1 MNFYKQSVSKP
12 PGLLQKNLW
21 ILNTVFYRFKEIDHR
36 KLLMRVKITT
46 IMLITV
52 FLQFAQ
58 ASKAQRI
65 TISQSNA
72 SLEEIFK
79 EIRKQSGYDFFY
91 DIEDLKK
98 AKRIDLL
105 VQNQTVEE
113 VLKRCFENQPFT
125 YLLSNKTVII
135 KENAQPVVNRVSNS
149 IQKLELK
156 GKITDE
162 KGGGLPG
169 VSIKLKGSSTGTM
182 SDTNGNYA
190 LSLPD
195 GSGTLVFS
203 FVGFTAQ
210 EIAIGNRTTI
220 NVVLKEEN
228 SALSEVVVVGYG
240 TQKKVNLT
248 GAVSN
253 VSGTELTSR
262 QAPNTTSLLQGRMPG
277 VQVTQNSG
285 QPGAES
291 ASIQIRGMGTFSK
304 AGNEPLVLIDGIE
317 GNLNNVN
324 PNQIESVSVLKDA
337 ASAAIY
343 GSRAAN
349 GVILVTTKSGKA
361 GRLNIDYSYNYGSQ
375 RATSIYDRITNSV
388 EFMELLN
395 KAIDHTG
402 TSANQRYSAAQIEAY
417 RQGAISNP
425 AQYPS
430 YDWMDAIFRTAPMQQ
445 HYLSVNGGKEGTT
458 YNFGAGY
465 LNQDGILIATGYKRY
480 DAQFNFKTDLNKKV
494 TFGTNISFSKGK
506 RNETALNGNFD
517 GNSTE
522 DQILSALAAHP
533 TFTPK
538 LPDGSG
544 RYAAKAYIFE
554 GGNKNPVATA
564 ENGGRFLN
572 NHYALAS
579 AYLNVD
585 ILPGLKGEIKGA
597 VKYNERETKVHVVGI
612 PGYMFLPESNGTYAY
627 NTQWNGT
634 VGENNLTVRDDKDVQ
649 YTVFGTLNYT
659 KKIAENHNLSALL
672 GVSQETFKYDRLQ
685 GFKRNAPSDNLLDP
699 GIFEPG
705 GQTVDG
711 FSYEWALQSLFG
723 RINYDYKEKY
733 LLEANFRYDGSSRF
747 PTGNK
752 WGFFPSASAGWRIS
766 QEDFLKDVSWVNNL
780 KARVSWGQVGNQNVN
795 RTLLGES
802 MPYPYQ
808 SVLNPY
814 LYFIGGSL
822 QQGVTQTDLINS
834 NVKWETTTLT
844 NLGLDFS
851 LFGSSLFGSVDWYTK
866 RTTNILRELQ
876 VPDFIGLAGPTVN
889 SGEMKNTGLE
899 FLLGYEGKVNDF
911 RYKVQG
917 NFETYKNKVVK
928 FGAREINS
936 GNGTIT
942 QEGLPYQS
950 YLMYIFD
957 GIYQNQAEIDNG
969 PTPIVKPKPGDM
981 KYRDVSGP
989 NGVPDGKITT
999 DDRAVVGGAF
1009 PKFNYGL
1016 TVNAEYKNFDLSF
1029 FFQGVQGR
1037 KIYVK
1042 EWGIAPFRQA
1052 GPPPTFWKD
1061 AWDGEGTSNTIPHI
1075 FNELYA
1081 PNTQVSDWWLQD
1093 ASYIRLKNLQLGYNF
1108 PAKLINKAKMQG
1120 LRLYVSGDNLFT
1132 ITDFFDG
1139 SDPERAAASGRAAI
1153 YPQAKIYSFGLKV
1166 TF

>member
-1 MNFYKQSVSKP
+1 MKFTII
-12 PGLLQKNLW
+12 LL
-21 ILNTVFYRFKEIDHR
+21 V
-36 KLLMRVKITT
+36 
-46 IMLITV
+46 TV
-52 FLQFAQ
+52 FLQLAQ
-58 ASKAQRI
+58 ATKAQRI
-65 TISQSNA
+65 TFSQKNA
-72 SLEEIFK
+72 SLEQVFK

-91 DIEDLKK
+91 DLEDIKK
-98 AKRIDLL
+98 AKRVDLSVNNETL
-105 VQNQTVEE
+105 EE
-113 VLKRCFENQPFT
+113 VLNRCFEDQPFT
-125 YLLSNKTVII
+125 FMVKDRTVII
-135 KENAQPVVNRVSNS
+135 KEKRQPKTTGIAAVV
-149 IQKLELK
+149 QKVDIK
-156 GKITDE
+156 GKVTDQN
-162 KGGGLPG
+162 GGPLPG
-169 VSIKLKGSSTGTM
+169 VSIKLKGSNLGTM
-182 SDTNGNYA
+182 SDSNGNYA
-190 LSLPD
+190 LSLPE
-195 GSGTLVFS
+195 GTGTLVFS
-203 FVGFTAQ
+203 FIGFAQQ
-210 EIAIGNRTTI
+210 EIAVNGQSTI
-220 NVVLKEEN
+220 NVVLKEEDK
-228 SALSEVVVVGYG
+228 ALTEVVVVGYG

-253 VSGTELTSR
+253 VSGTELTTR

-285 QPGAES
+285 QPGAEA

-304 AGNEPLVLIDGIE
+304 ASNDPLILIDGIE

-361 GRLNIDYSYNYGSQ
+361 GRLNIDYSYNFGSQ

-395 KAIDHTG
+395 KAILHTG
-402 TSANQRYSAAQIEAY
+402 TSANQAYSQAQIEEY
-417 RQGAISNP
+417 RQGALTNP

-465 LNQDGILIATGYKRY
+465 LDQDGILIATGYKRY
-480 DAQFNFKTDLNKKV
+480 DAQFNFKTDLNKRV

-506 RNETALNGNFD
+506 RNETALNNNFD

-564 ENGGRFLN
+564 ENGGRYLN

-612 PGYMFLPESNGTYAY
+612 PGYMFLPDPITGLYNY

-634 VGENNLTVRDDKDVQ
+634 VGENNLTVRNDKDVQ

-659 KKIAENHNLSALL
+659 KKIAENHNFGALL
-672 GVSQETFKYDRLQ
+672 GVSQETFRYDRLQ
-685 GFKRNAPSDNLLDP
+685 GFKRNAPSDDLLDLS
-699 GIFEPG
+699 IFEPG
-705 GQTVDG
+705 GQTADG

-723 RINYDYKEKY
+723 RVNYDYKEKY
-733 LLEANFRYDGSSRF
+733 LLELNFRYDGSSRF

-752 WGFFPSASAGWRIS
+752 WGFFPSASAGWRIN
-766 QEDFLKDVSWVNNL
+766 QEEFLKDVSWLNSL

-822 QQGVTQTDLINS
+822 QQGVTQTDLINR
-834 NVKWETTTLT
+834 NVKWETTSVT
-844 NLGLDFS
+844 NLGVDFS
-851 LFGSSLFGSVDWYTK
+851 LFKSSLFGSVDWYTK
-866 RTTNILRELQ
+866 RTTDILRELQ
-876 VPDFIGLAGPTVN
+876 VPDFIGLTGPTVN
-889 SGEMKNTGLE
+889 SGEMKNTGVE

-917 NFETYKNKVVK
+917 NFETYKNEVVK

-942 QEGLPYQS
+942 QEGLPYNS
-950 YLMYIFD
+950 YYMYVFD

-999 DDRAVVGGAF
+999 DDRVVVGGAF

-1016 TVNAEYKNFDLSF
+1016 TVNADYKNFDLSF
-1029 FFQGVQGR
+1029 FLQGVQGR

-1075 FNELYA
+1075 FNENYA

-1093 ASYIRLKNLQLGYNF
+1093 ASYLRLKNLQLGYNF
-1108 PAKLINKAKMQG
+1108 PSKLINKAKIQG
-1120 LRLYVSGDNLFT
+1120 LRLYVSGDNLLTFT
-1132 ITDFFDG
+1132 NFFDG

-1166 TF
+1166 TL

>member
-1 MNFYKQSVSKP
+1 
-12 PGLLQKNLW
+12 
-21 ILNTVFYRFKEIDHR
+21 
-36 KLLMRVKITT
+36 
-46 IMLITV
+46 MLITV

-65 TISQSNA
+65 TISQRNA

-98 AKRIDLL
+98 AKRIDLS

-156 GKITDE
+156 GRITDE

-203 FVGFTAQ
+203 FVGFTTQ

-388 EFMELLN
+388 QFMELLN

-402 TSANQRYSAAQIEAY
+402 TSANQRYSAAQIEEY
-417 RQGAISNP
+417 RQGAITNP

-564 ENGGRFLN
+564 ENGGRYLN

-612 PGYMFLPESNGTYAY
+612 PGYMFLPDNAGTYAY

-634 VGENNLTVRDDKDVQ
+634 VGENNLTVRNDKDVQ

-659 KKIAENHNLSALL
+659 KKIGENHNLTALL
-672 GVSQETFKYDRLQ
+672 GGSQETFRYDRLQ
-685 GFKRNAPSDNLLDP
+685 GFKRNAPSADLLDLS
-699 GIFEPG
+699 IFEPG
-705 GQTVDG
+705 GQTADG

-723 RINYDYKEKY
+723 RVNYDYKEKY

-795 RTLLGES
+795 RTLLGET

-899 FLLGYEGKVNDF
+899 FLLGYEGKINDF

-999 DDRAVVGGAF
+999 DDRTVVGGAF

-1042 EWGIAPFRQA
+1042 EWGVAPFRQA
-1052 GPPPTFWKD
+1052 GPPPTFWEN

-1093 ASYIRLKNLQLGYNF
+1093 ASYLRLKNLQLGYNF

>member
-1 MNFYKQSVSKP
+1 MNFYTQSVCKP
-12 PGLLQKNLW
+12 RGFVHKFLL
-21 ILNTVFYRFKEIDHR
+21 V
-36 KLLMRVKITT
+36 MKITT
-46 IMLITV
+46 ILLVTV

-58 ASKAQRI
+58 AGKAQRI
-65 TISQSNA
+65 TLSQKGA
-72 SLEEIFK
+72 RLEQLFK

-91 DIEDLKK
+91 DLNALKN
-98 AKRIDLL
+98 AKKIDLS
-105 VQNQTVEE
+105 VQNETLEE
-113 VLKRCFENQPFT
+113 VLKRCFEDQPFT
-125 YLLSNKTVII
+125 FVIKDKAVIVKPRERQTALNNTTVV
-135 KENAQPVVNRVSNS
+135 Q
-149 IQKLELK
+149 QKIDIK
-156 GKITDE
+156 GKVTDD
-162 KGGGLPG
+162 KGEPLPG
-169 VSIKLKGSSTGTM
+169 VSIKLKGSSTGAMTD
-182 SDTNGNYA
+182 SNGNFA
-190 LSLPD
+190 LTLPD
-195 GSGTLVFS
+195 GSGTLVFT
-203 FVGFTAQ
+203 FIGFATQ
-210 EIAIGNRTTI
+210 EVPVNNRTSI
-220 NVVLKEEN
+220 NVVMKEEDK
-228 SALSEVVVVGYG
+228 ALTEVVVVGYG

-248 GAVSN
+248 GAVAS
-253 VSGTELTSR
+253 VSGDELTTR

-285 QPGAES
+285 QPGAEA

-304 AGNEPLVLIDGIE
+304 ATNNPLILIDGVE
-317 GNLNNVN
+317 GDLNNVN
-324 PNQIESVSVLKDA
+324 PNQIENISVLKDA

-349 GVILVTTKSGKA
+349 GVILVTTKAGKA
-361 GRLNIDYSYNYGSQ
+361 GRLNVDYSYNFGSQ
-375 RATSIYDRITNSV
+375 RATSMYDRITNSV

-402 TSANQRYSAAQIEAY
+402 TSTNQRYTPAQIEAY
-417 RQGAISNP
+417 RQGAVSNP

-430 YDWMDAIFRTAPMQQ
+430 FDWMDAIFRKAPMQQ

-465 LNQDGILIATGYKRY
+465 LDQDGMLIATGYKRY
-480 DAQFNFKTDLNKKV
+480 DVQFNFKTELNKRV

-506 RNETALNGNFD
+506 RNETALNGNFE

-554 GGNKNPVATA
+554 GGNKNPVAMA
-564 ENGGRFLN
+564 ENGGRYLN

-579 AYLNVD
+579 AYLNVN

-597 VKYNERETKVHVVGI
+597 VKYNERETKVHIVGV
-612 PGYMFLPESNGTYAY
+612 PGYMFLPEANGSYLY

-649 YTVFGTLNYT
+649 YTIFGTLNYN
-659 KKIAENHNLSALL
+659 KKIAENHNLNALL
-672 GVSQETFKYDRLQ
+672 GVSQETFRYDRLQ
-685 GFKRNAPSDNLLDP
+685 GFKRNAPSGDLLDP
-699 GIFEPG
+699 SIFEPG

-711 FSYEWALQSLFG
+711 LSYEWALQSLFG
-723 RINYDYKEKY
+723 RLNYDYKEKY
-733 LLEANFRYDGSSRF
+733 LLELNFRNDGSSRF
-747 PTGNK
+747 PRGNK
-752 WGFFPSASAGWRIS
+752 WGFFPSASAGWRIN
-766 QEDFLKDVSWVNNL
+766 QEDFLKDVNWISSL
-780 KARVSWGQVGNQNVN
+780 KARVSWGQVGNQNVT
-795 RTLLGES
+795 RTLLTED

-822 QQGVTQTDLINS
+822 QQGVTQTDLINR
-834 NVKWETTTLT
+834 NVQWETTTVT
-844 NLGLDFS
+844 NAGLDFS
-851 LFGSSLFGSVDWYTK
+851 LFNSSLSGSVEWYNK
-866 RTTNILRELQ
+866 RTTDILRELQ
-876 VPDFIGLAGPTVN
+876 VPDFIGLTGPTVN
-889 SGEMKNTGLE
+889 SGEMKNTGFE
-899 FLLGYEGKVNDF
+899 FLLGYQGKINDF

-917 NFETYKNKVVK
+917 NFETYKNKLVK
-928 FGAREINS
+928 FGAREIDNT
-936 GNGTIT
+936 NGYIR
-942 QEGLPYQS
+942 QEGLPYNS
-950 YLMYIFD
+950 FYMYLFD

-969 PTPIVKPKPGDM
+969 PTPLVKPKPGDM

-999 DDRAVVGGAF
+999 DDRVVVGGAF

-1016 TVNAEYKNFDLSF
+1016 TVNADYKNFDLSF

-1037 KIYVK
+1037 KIYVR

-1052 GPPPTFWKD
+1052 GPPPTFWRN
-1061 AWDGEGTSNTIPHI
+1061 AWDGEGSSNTIPHI

-1081 PNTQVSDWWLQD
+1081 PNTQVSNWWLQD
-1093 ASYIRLKNLQLGYNF
+1093 ASYLRLKNLQLGYNL
-1108 PAKLINKAKMQG
+1108 PAKLLNKAKIQA
-1120 LRLYVSGDNLFT
+1120 LRLYVSGDNLLTFT
-1132 ITDFFDG
+1132 NFFEG
-1139 SDPERAAASGRAAI
+1139 SDPERASANGRAAI

-1166 TF
+1166 TL

>member
-1 MNFYKQSVSKP
+1 MNFYKQSVCKP
-12 PGLLQKNLW
+12 PGLVHKFLLIMKFTI
-21 ILNTVFYRFKEIDHR
+21 ILLVTA
-36 KLLMRVKITT
+36 
-46 IMLITV
+46 

-65 TISQSNA
+65 TFSQKNA
-72 SLEEIFK
+72 TLEEVFK

-98 AKRIDLL
+98 AKRVDLSVKNETL
-105 VQNQTVEE
+105 EE

-135 KENAQPVVNRVSNS
+135 KENIQSRVRSNS
-149 IQKLELK
+149 TIQKVELK
-156 GKITDE
+156 GKVTDE

-169 VSIKLKGSSTGTM
+169 VSIKLKGSNVGTM
-182 SDTNGNYA
+182 SDSNGNYA
-190 LSLPD
+190 LTLPD

-203 FVGFTAQ
+203 FVGFATQ
-210 EIAIGNRTTI
+210 EIAIGNRTSI
-220 NVVLKEEN
+220 IVVLKEEN

-253 VSGTELTSR
+253 VSGTELTTR

-277 VQVTQNSG
+277 VQVVQNSG

-291 ASIQIRGMGTFSK
+291 ATIQIRGMGTFSK

-375 RATSIYDRITNSV
+375 RATSMYDRITNSV

-402 TSANQRYSAAQIEAY
+402 TSANQKYSAAQIEEY
-417 RQGAISNP
+417 RQGAINNL

-445 HYLSVNGGKEGTT
+445 HYLSVNGGKESTT

-480 DAQFNFKTDLNKKV
+480 DAQFNFKTDLNKRV

-564 ENGGRFLN
+564 ENGGRYIN

-612 PGYMFLPESNGTYAY
+612 PGYMFLPDANGVYAY

-634 VGENNLTVRDDKDVQ
+634 VGENNLTVRNDKDVQ

-672 GVSQETFKYDRLQ
+672 GVSQETFRYDRLQ
-685 GFKRNAPSDNLLDP
+685 GFKRNAPSSTLLDLS
-699 GIFEPG
+699 IFEPG
-705 GQTVDG
+705 GQTADG

-723 RINYDYKEKY
+723 RVNYDYKEKY

-766 QEDFLKDVSWVNNL
+766 QEDFLKEVSWVNNL

-795 RTLLGES
+795 RTLLGEL

-822 QQGVTQTDLINS
+822 QQGVTQTDLIDR

-844 NLGLDFS
+844 NLGLDFN
-851 LFGSSLFGSVDWYTK
+851 LFGSRLFGSVDWYTK
-866 RTTNILRELQ
+866 RTTDILRELQ
-876 VPDFIGLAGPTVN
+876 VPDFIGLVGPTVN
-889 SGEMKNTGLE
+889 RGEMKNTGLE
-899 FLLGYEGKVNDF
+899 FLLGYEGKINDF

-936 GNGTIT
+936 ANGTIT
-942 QEGLPYQS
+942 QEGLPFQS

-981 KYRDVSGP
+981 KYKDVSGP
-989 NGVPDGKITT
+989 DGVPDGKITT
-999 DDRAVVGGAF
+999 DDRMVVGGAF

-1037 KIYVK
+1037 KIYVR

-1061 AWDGEGTSNTIPHI
+1061 AWDGEGSSNTIPHI
-1075 FNELYA
+1075 FNEVYA
-1081 PNTQVSDWWLQD
+1081 PNTQVSTWWLQD
-1093 ASYIRLKNLQLGYNF
+1093 ASYLRLKNLQLGYNF
-1108 PAKLINKAKMQG
+1108 PAKLINKVKMQG

-1132 ITDFFDG
+1132 ITKFFDG

>member
-1 MNFYKQSVSKP
+1 MKFTAI
-12 PGLLQKNLW
+12 LLV
-21 ILNTVFYRFKEIDHR
+21 TA
-36 KLLMRVKITT
+36 
-46 IMLITV
+46 

-58 ASKAQRI
+58 AGKAQRI
-65 TISQSNA
+65 TFSKKNA
-72 SLEEIFK
+72 SLQQVFK

-91 DIEDLKK
+91 NLEDIKK
-98 AKRIDLL
+98 AKRIDISVNNETL
-105 VQNQTVEE
+105 ED
-113 VLKRCFENQPFT
+113 VLRRCFEDQPFT
-125 YLLSNKTVII
+125 FMFKDKTVIV
-135 KENAQPVVNRVSNS
+135 KESKQPTILYKSDFL
-149 IQKLELK
+149 QKVELK
-156 GKITDE
+156 GKVTDE
-162 KGGGLPG
+162 KGGALPG
-169 VSIKLKGSSTGTM
+169 VSIKLKGSSVGTM
-182 SDTNGNYA
+182 TDANGNYA
-190 LSLPD
+190 LTLPD
-195 GSGTLVFS
+195 GAGTLVFS
-203 FVGFTAQ
+203 FIGFAQ
-210 EIAIGNRTTI
+210 QEVPVNNRTMI
-220 NVVLKEEN
+220 NIVLKEES
-228 SALSEVVVVGYG
+228 SALSEIVVVGYG

-253 VSGTELTSR
+253 VSGSELTSR

-277 VQVTQNSG
+277 VQITQNSG
-285 QPGAES
+285 QPGAEN
-291 ASIQIRGMGTFSK
+291 AAIQIRGMGTFSK
-304 AGNEPLVLIDGIE
+304 AGNEPLILIDGIE

-349 GVILVTTKSGKA
+349 GVILVTTKAGKA

-395 KAIDHTG
+395 KAIAHTG
-402 TSANQRYSAAQIEAY
+402 TSANQIYSAAQIEEY
-417 RQGAISNP
+417 RQGALTNP

-430 YDWMDAIFRTAPMQQ
+430 YDWMDAIFRVAPMQQ
-445 HYLSVNGGKEGTT
+445 HYLSVNGGKESTT

-465 LNQDGILIATGYKRY
+465 LDQDGILIATGYKRY

-564 ENGGRFLN
+564 ENGGRYLN

-585 ILPGLKGEIKGA
+585 ILPGLKGEVKGA

-612 PGYMFLPESNGTYAY
+612 PGYMFLPNSSGVYAY

-634 VGENNLTVRDDKDVQ
+634 VGENNLTVRNDKDVQ

-672 GVSQETFKYDRLQ
+672 GVSQETFRYDRLQ
-685 GFKRNAPSDNLLDP
+685 AFKRNAPSDNLLDLS
-699 GIFEPG
+699 IFEPG
-705 GQTVDG
+705 GQTADG

-723 RINYDYKEKY
+723 RLNYDYKEKY

-747 PTGNK
+747 PKGNK

-766 QEDFLKDVSWVNNL
+766 QEDFLKDVNWVSNL

-795 RTLLGES
+795 RTLLNES

-851 LFGSSLFGSVDWYTK
+851 FLSSSLFGSVDWYTK

-889 SGEMKNTGLE
+889 SGEMKNTGFE

-942 QEGLPYQS
+942 QEGLPFQS

-981 KYRDVSGP
+981 KYKDVSGP

-999 DDRAVVGGAF
+999 DDRMVVGGAF

-1029 FFQGVQGR
+1029 FLQGVQGR
-1037 KIYVK
+1037 KIYVR

-1052 GPPPTFWKD
+1052 GPPPTFWRN

-1075 FNELYA
+1075 FNEVYA

-1108 PAKLINKAKMQG
+1108 PAKLINKVKMQS

-1132 ITDFFDG
+1132 ISDFFEG

>member
-1 MNFYKQSVSKP
+1 MNSAFRR
-12 PGLLQKNLW
+12 LNETDKNK
-21 ILNTVFYRFKEIDHR
+21 I
-36 KLLMRVKITT
+36 LMRVKFTT
-46 IMLITV
+46 VLLVTI

-58 ASKAQRI
+58 ASNAQRI
-65 TISQSNA
+65 TLSKKNA
-72 SLEEIFK
+72 TLQQLFK

-91 DIEDLKK
+91 NLEDIRK
-98 AKRIDLL
+98 AKRVDI
-105 VQNQTVEE
+105 TVRNEMLEE
-113 VLKRCFENQPFT
+113 VLSRCFEDQPFT
-125 YLLSNKTVII
+125 FMFKDKTVII
-135 KENAQPVVNRVSNS
+135 KETKSDPILYKSDFL
-149 IQKLELK
+149 QKVELK
-156 GKITDE
+156 GKVTDD
-162 KGGGLPG
+162 KGGPIPG
-169 VSIKLKGSSTGTM
+169 VSVKLKGSNIGTM
-182 SDTNGNYA
+182 TDGNGNYA

-195 GSGTLVFS
+195 GNGTLVFS
-203 FVGFTAQ
+203 FIGFAQ
-210 EIAIGNRTTI
+210 QEVPVNNRSSI
-220 NVVLKEEN
+220 NVVLKEEDK
-228 SALSEVVVVGYG
+228 ALSEVVVVGYG

-248 GAVSN
+248 GAVAS
-253 VSGTELTSR
+253 VTGDELTTR

-285 QPGAES
+285 QPGAET

-304 AGNEPLVLIDGIE
+304 ASNDPLILIDGVE

-324 PNQIESVSVLKDA
+324 PNQIENISVLKDA

-349 GVILVTTKSGKA
+349 GVILVTTKAGKA
-361 GRLNIDYSYNYGSQ
+361 GRLNVDYSYNFGSQ

-402 TSANQRYSAAQIEAY
+402 TSANQSYKPAMIEAY

-465 LNQDGILIATGYKRY
+465 LDQDGILIATGYKRY
-480 DAQFNFKTDLNKKV
+480 DAQFNFKTALNKRV

-554 GGNKNPVATA
+554 GGNKNPVAMA
-564 ENGGRFLN
+564 ENGGRYLN

-585 ILPGLKGEIKGA
+585 ILPGLKAEVKGA
-597 VKYNERETKVHVVGI
+597 LKYNERETKVHIVGV
-612 PGYMFLPESNGTYAY
+612 PGYMFLPETNGSYSY

-649 YTVFGTLNYT
+649 YTIFGTLNYT

-672 GVSQETFKYDRLQ
+672 GVSQETFRYDRLQ
-685 GFKRNAPSDNLLDP
+685 GFKRNAPSDDLLDP
-699 GIFEPG
+699 SIFEPG

-723 RINYDYKEKY
+723 RVNYDYKEKY
-733 LLEANFRYDGSSRF
+733 LLEMNFRYDGSSRF
-747 PTGNK
+747 PTGRK
-752 WGFFPSASAGWRIS
+752 WGFFPSASAGWRIN
-766 QEDFLKDVSWVNNL
+766 QEDFLKNVSWLDNL
-780 KARVSWGQVGNQNVN
+780 KARVSWGQLGNQNVN

-822 QQGVTQTDLINS
+822 QQGVTKSDLVRQDI
-834 NVKWETTTLT
+834 KWETTTVT
-844 NLGLDFS
+844 NVGLDFS
-851 LFGSSLFGSVDWYTK
+851 LFRSGLYGSFEWYTK
-866 RTTNILRELQ
+866 RTTDILRELQ
-876 VPDFIGLAGPTVN
+876 VPDFIGLNGPTVN
-889 SGEMKNTGLE
+889 SGEMKNTGFE
-899 FLLGYEGKVNDF
+899 FQLGHEGKINDF

-917 NFETYKNKVVK
+917 NFETYRNKVVK
-928 FGAREINS
+928 FGARETDNS
-936 GNGTIT
+936 NGFIR
-942 QEGLPYQS
+942 QEGLPYNS
-950 YLMYIFD
+950 YFMYVFD

-969 PTPIVKPKPGDM
+969 PTPLVKPKPGDM

-999 DDRAVVGGAF
+999 DDRVVVGGAF

-1016 TVNAEYKNFDLSF
+1016 TVSADYKNFDLSF
-1029 FFQGVQGR
+1029 FLQGVQGR

-1052 GPPPTFWKD
+1052 GPPPTFWRG

-1075 FNELYA
+1075 FNENYG

-1093 ASYIRLKNLQLGYNF
+1093 ASYLRLKNLQLGYNF
-1108 PAKLINKAKMQG
+1108 SSKLLSKAKIQA
-1120 LRLYVSGDNLFT
+1120 LRLYVSGDNLLTFT
-1132 ITDFFDG
+1132 NFFEG
-1139 SDPERAAASGRAAI
+1139 SDPERASASGRAAI

-1166 TF
+1166 TL